1 MTKQT
6 IEQLIALAYL
16 ALDQRAA
23 GLAQML
29 RDAET
34 EGEVIELRAYGRAMG
49 VMDHPAILDELAR
62 LGM

>member
-1 MTKQT
+1 MTKHA

-29 RDAET
+29 HDAET
-34 EGEVIELRAYGRAMG
+34 EDEVIELRAYGRAMG